1 MQSNAHIQFH
11 HALLISEE
19 KCIGC
24 VHCVRSCPTQALY
37 IEDGKAR
44 LFNERCIDCGE
55 CLRKCPVKAI
65 SVREDDFRSIFDF
78 PHRVALVPSVVFGQ
92 FKSSVSETHLYQL
105 LQQAGFTEIFEV
117 DHTVE
122 FIHKTSKE
130 YIHHHQDLKPF
141 ISTYCPAI
149 VRLIQVRFP
158 ALLTHLLPVKTPLE
172 ISAYYYRNLLT
183 SRGIDAGDIGI
194 YYISPCAAK
203 IAAVKSP
210 VAEPANQIN
219 GVINLNSLYN
229 IIQKLLTSKQEDPYP
244 VSGRDPLALNKKSIL
259 WSLNEGESTQY
270 EGRCLAIDEITN
282 VIEFLEKFENASLPD
297 VDFIE
302 FRACDQGCAGG
313 VLTTTNRFLC
323 VEKLKNR
330 AEKAVY
336 HGDAINEMQKAIFEQ
351 NAFLKEIA
359 MIPDIPARSMM
370 KFDDNFLEA
379 MNKYNDYQNITRNL
393 PMVDCSLCGFQSCFA
408 FAEQVVRNG
417 FDKDRC
423 VFVQK
428 AALFNGHINSGRLQE
443 VSEAVWG
450 KEKYQFDVK
459 PV

>member
-1 MQSNAHIQFH
+1 MPVNAHTQFH

-37 IEDGKAR
+37 IEKGKAK

-65 SVREDDFRSIFDF
+65 RIREDDFNSIFEF

-92 FKSSVSETHLYQL
+92 FKSGVSESHLYQL
-105 LQQAGFTEIFEV
+105 LKLAGFTDVFEV
-117 DHTVE
+117 DNTVE

-130 YIHHHQDLKPF
+130 YIQSNKEHKPF

-158 ALLTHLLPVKTPLE
+158 ALLSHLLPVKTPLE
-172 ISAYYYRNLLT
+172 ISAYYYRHLLT
-183 SRGIDAGDIGI
+183 TRGIEAGDIGI
-194 YYISPCAAK
+194 FYISPCAAK

-229 IIQKLLTSKQEDPYP
+229 IIQKLLTSKQDDPYP
-244 VSGRDPLALNKKSIL
+244 VSGKDPLALNKKSIL
-259 WSLNEGESTQY
+259 WSLNEGESAHY
-270 EGRCLAIDEITN
+270 DGRCLAIDEITN
-282 VIEFLEKFENASLPD
+282 VIEFLEKFENESLPD

-330 AEKAVY
+330 AENAVY
-336 HGDAINEMQKAIFEQ
+336 HADEINAKQKEVFES
-351 NAFLKEIA
+351 ADFLKEIA
-359 MIPDIPARSMM
+359 MIQEIPARSMM
-370 KFDDNFLEA
+370 KFDDNFLVA
-379 MNKYNDYQNITRNL
+379 MNKYNEYQSITRNL

-428 AALFNGHINSGRLQE
+428 AALFNEHINASRLKE

-450 KEKYQFDVK
+450 QEKYQWV
-459 PV
+459 